1 MVTGSPSSYAQ
12 TSTNECTTVLVL
24 IRICQ
29 DRQQGKDSSSR
40 TENLNHFVLMHWN
53 ILQRL
58 APPVAMKYILLS
70 CHPHGMVW
78 PVVLHVKARVLGCTG
93 TNGVGRRLGLAG
105 AWVIWGLEDYD
116 LEMRWK
122 LAPHCIVRL
131 RWLVRSPFWVPNCKA
146 SSFGMG
152 FAVWKTGDFFMSQC
166 RHTLLLLLLVLAT
179 QPVHATF
186 SQDSDVAWPLKWK
199 G

>member
-1 MVTGSPSSYAQ
+1 MIKSAWQTFNWGPPRCGVPSSSRMLTGTNLDEVFMVTGSPSSYAQ

-105 AWVIWGLEDYD
+105 AVSLSDLRPGGLWLRDEVEIGTS
-116 LEMRWK
+116 LHCEATLTRAFPFLGAK
-122 LAPHCIVRL
+122 LQ
-131 RWLVRSPFWVPNCKA
+131 
-146 SSFGMG
+146 G
-152 FAVWKTGDFFMSQC
+152 
-166 RHTLLLLLLVLAT
+166 
-179 QPVHATF
+179 
-186 SQDSDVAWPLKWK
+186 
-199 G
+199 